1 MLPLL
6 TVDELLFLV
15 DELLLLT
22 AGCSVLVVD
31 ELRVEVPVPLSLL
44 LLRDDEVSE
53 ELLTVP
59 LLRDDDSDELL
70 LTVPLLRLEDVPL
83 ELLST
88 DVPRVVPLLLDVP
101 EEVELLS
108 EERDTDDEERLVP
121 LERFV
126 PELLETSGR

>member
-6 TVDELLFLV
+6 TVDELLFLE

-31 ELRVEVPVPLSLL
+31 ELRVEVPLL
-44 LLRDDEVSE
+44 LLRDDEDSE

-59 LLRDDDSDELL
+59 LLRDVDSDELL
-70 LTVPLLRLEDVPL
+70 LTVPLLRLEDVPF

-108 EERDTDDEERLVP
+108 EERDTDDDERLVP